1 MVVPKSVWLAAGA
14 VMLAGLAYVVPLYQ
28 AADAASPGLVAVASG
43 SELVAAGQ
51 AQTEVQAQA
60 HAQAQAQT
68 QPMAP
73 PDSFSQESAA
83 LLEERI
89 GYWYERGRPDRIE
102 GVLQQLLRVHPN
114 SPRIIEV
121 QALLAMQQRDVVRA
135 QDLFNELQTL
145 APNHASTQRLREL
158 VGLPNEQ
165 RNAVADARMLT
176 LAGRHTEAFSR
187 WQQVFPQGPETL
199 ELALE
204 YWESAARAGEPA
216 GLANLERLHEEH
228 PLSIRTE
235 LTLLRVR
242 LLGISHSASD
252 YQRLIALSSER
263 TYGQEATGILV
274 RATSMLAPSAE
285 NYALIQIARQAFP
298 EHAELAETSTRMRRT
313 LDAQRM
319 ADMGYA
325 SLSAG
330 NNEEAL
336 GHFQRAAATD
346 PTTAQ
351 WQEMVEITWFWRDVN
366 VFDSQLEAGRVLQAA
381 NTLAGLQ
388 AHPEAR
394 EQPALIALREAQLA
408 AAQGNTEQAYQ
419 GFYRVLAL
427 QADNSQAPQSSQAAW
442 ALLGHYRD
450 EENEPGLREFFG
462 NLSPELQSELGGEY
476 NRLLASYEQARV
488 NALQAQAAALQE
500 QASALQE
507 QGEHEAAHEALL
519 AAYELTPNNPW
530 LVYALALSYEARDEL
545 SAAEAAFAQ
554 LLAQES
560 SEADAEDTQFA
571 YALFLARQDRDE
583 EARESLAAI
592 EPSAFSEGMQALALR
607 LDERSIQ
614 TGAGPSA
621 PAASSELSET
631 VLYVGYDRSSKSGTP
646 GITELTA
653 ETLMVD
659 LRVPFTERDGYW
671 FLRVDPMRIN
681 AGAADLDDTFWRER
695 FGTGLLC
702 ETDCPSGMQ
711 PEAQEQGVAIGVG
724 AELGDWWFDIGR
736 SPVGFNR
743 SEWVGGIGV
752 RRELGDFGVRL
763 SADRRIQTTTMI
775 SFSGVQDPFSDRSWG
790 VVTRNGVGV
799 GFSWDQGGSL
809 GWWSSLGYDYY
820 SGHNVASN
828 NRWYGYTGGYW
839 RAYESEPFA
848 LTVGLTYLSWGFDKD
863 LSQPSFGHGNYY
875 SPELYQSLSVPVT
888 VFGRYQRFSYLLRG
902 AIGYSDTNLTEQVFY
917 PNDAGLQEQAVGA
930 IGNTG
935 INPVWAPGV
944 GGGRSHSFTGNVEY
958 QLSEA
963 LYVGLQVNLI
973 RSDTFSPN
981 QGLMYFR
988 YHFGG
993 NNQPVARPP
1002 DPPTRYVDR

>member
-1 MVVPKSVWLAAGA
+1 MAVPKWLWLAVGVALL
-14 VMLAGLAYVVPLYQ
+14 V
-28 AADAASPGLVAVASG
+28 GLVQAQGQNQGQA
-43 SELVAAGQ
+43 EAQ
-51 AQTEVQAQA
+51 AQTQ
-60 HAQAQAQT
+60 AQAQAQT
-68 QPMAP
+68 PVQAQSAETA
-73 PDSFSQESAA
+73 DTFSQESAA

-89 GYWYERGRPDRIE
+89 AYWYERGRSDRIA

-121 QALLAMQQRDVVRA
+121 QALLAVQQRDVVRA
-135 QDLFNELQTL
+135 QDLFNELQTS
-145 APNHASTQRLREL
+145 APNHAATQRLREL

-176 LAGRHTEAFSR
+176 LAGRHADAFNR
-187 WQQVFPQGPETL
+187 WQQVFPQGPQTL
-199 ELALE
+199 DLALE
-204 YWESAARAGEPA
+204 YWESAARAGESA

-235 LTLLRVR
+235 LALLRVR
-242 LLGISHSASD
+242 LLNQPHRRSD
-252 YQRLIALSSER
+252 YQRLVVLSNDR

-274 RATSMLAPSAE
+274 RATSTLAPSAD

-336 GHFQRAAATD
+336 GHFQRAAAID

-351 WQEMVEITWFWRDVN
+351 WQEMVEITRFWRDVN

-388 AHPEAR
+388 AHSEAN

-427 QADNSQAPQSSQAAW
+427 QAELQADNSQASQSSQAAW

-450 EENEPGLREFFG
+450 QENEPGLREFYG

-476 NRLLASYEQARV
+476 NRLLANYEQVRV
-488 NALQAQAAALQE
+488 NTLQAQAAALQE
-500 QASALQE
+500 QASELQE
-507 QGEHEAAHEALL
+507 QGEYEAAHEALL
-519 AAYELTPNNPW
+519 EAYELTPNSPW
-530 LVYALALSYEARDEL
+530 LVYALALSYEQRDEL
-545 SAAEAAFAQ
+545 RDAEAVFAR
-554 LLAQES
+554 LRAEDNS
-560 SEADAEDTQFA
+560 EDTQFA

-592 EPSAFSEGMQALALR
+592 ESSEFTEGMQALALR
-607 LDERSIQ
+607 LDERSLQ

-621 PAASSELSET
+621 PAASTELSET

-653 ETLMVD
+653 ETLMID
-659 LRVPFTERDGYW
+659 LRVPFSERDGYW
-671 FLRVDPMRIN
+671 FLRVDPTRIN

-702 ETDCPSGMQ
+702 ETDCPSGIQ

-763 SADRRIQTTTMI
+763 SADRRIQTTTII
-775 SFSGVQDPFSDRSWG
+775 SFSSMQDPFSERSWG
-790 VVTRNGVGV
+790 AVTRNGVGV
-799 GFSWDQGGSL
+799 GFSWDQGGPL

-875 SPELYQSLSVPVT
+875 SPDFYQSLSVPVT
-888 VFGRYQRFSYLLRG
+888 VFGRYQRFSYLVRG
-902 AIGYSDTNLTEQVFY
+902 AIGYADTNLTEQVFY
-917 PNDAGLQEQAVGA
+917 PSDASLQAQAVSA

-935 INPVWAPGV
+935 INPVWAPGT

>member
-1 MVVPKSVWLAAGA
+1 MAAPKSAPKTLWLAAGA
-14 VMLAGLAYVVPLYQ
+14 VALAGLAYVFPNNH
-28 AADAASPGLVAVASG
+28 AAEAGSQSLAVVASG
-43 SELVAAGQ
+43 SGLVSSAQAAGQ
-51 AQTEVQAQA
+51 VASTQT
-60 HAQAQAQT
+60 QAQT
-68 QPMAP
+68 QTQANQPA
-73 PDSFSQESAA
+73 DDFSQESAA

-145 APNHASTQRLREL
+145 APNHAATQRLREL

-187 WQQVFPQGPETL
+187 WQQVFPESPQTL
-199 ELALE
+199 DLALE

-242 LLGISHSASD
+242 LLADRHSASD
-252 YQRLIALSSER
+252 YQRLIVLSSEG
-263 TYGQEATGILV
+263 TYGQEALGILV
-274 RATSMLAPSAE
+274 RATSRLEPSTE
-285 NYALIQIARQAFP
+285 NYALIELARQAFP
-298 EHAELAETSTRMRRT
+298 EHAELAESSTIMRRT

-325 SLSAG
+325 SLEEG
-330 NNEEAL
+330 DNEAAL

-346 PTTAQ
+346 PTVSQ
-351 WQEMVEITWFWRDVN
+351 WQEMVEITRFWRDVN
-366 VFDSQLEAGRVLQAA
+366 VFDSQLEAGRVPQAA

-388 AHPEAR
+388 AHPEAS
-394 EQPALIALREAQLA
+394 EQPALIALRQARLA
-408 AAQGNTEQAYQ
+408 AAQGRTAPAYQ

-427 QADNSQAPQSSQAAW
+427 QPDSSQAAW

-450 EENEPGLREFFG
+450 AENEAGLREFYG
-462 NLSPELQSELGGEY
+462 NLNPELQSELGGEY

-500 QASALQE
+500 QASELQE

-519 AAYELTPNNPW
+519 AAYELTPNSPW

-545 SAAEAAFAQ
+545 PAAEAAFAQ

-560 SEADAEDTQFA
+560 GAEDTQFA

-621 PAASSELSET
+621 PAASSGLSET

-659 LRVPFTERDGYW
+659 LRVPFNERDGYW
-671 FLRVDPMRIN
+671 FLRADPMRIN

-702 ETDCPSGMQ
+702 ETDCPSGVQ
-711 PEAQEQGVAIGVG
+711 PEAEERGVAVGVG

-790 VVTRNGVGV
+790 AVTRNGVGV
-799 GFSWDQGGSL
+799 GLSWDEGGAL

-888 VFGRYQRFSYLLRG
+888 VFGRYQRFSYLVRG

-917 PNDAGLQEQAVGA
+917 PSDAGLQEQAVGA

-935 INPVWAPGV
+935 INPVWAPGT

-958 QLSEA
+958 QVSEA

-993 NNQPVARPP
+993 NNQPVTRPP